1 MKSLK
6 TILGLTYPIL
16 ILLLLLN
23 NCKGCSSE
31 EPTISEEPDIMPPPA
46 HLVDS
51 LPAQVPELD
60 EVEIDTTSTEVV
72 RQAEAVGSTGALK
85 ITLLWNFHAD
95 IDLHVKQ
102 PTGKEIYYK
111 EKQDLSTGGYLDVDN
126 REGGDGAAENIFWN
140 DPPKGQYLVG
150 LEYFNKALSGRA
162 ESGNCTIVV
171 FQEGR
176 EPVAYN
182 VNMST
187 IKEFKTIL
195 SINID

>member
-23 NCKGCSSE
+23 NCKGCSGE
-31 EPTISEEPDIMPPPA
+31 ESAVMPPPT
-46 HLVDS
+46 HFVDS
-51 LPAQVPELD
+51 IAAPVPESED
-60 EVEIDTTSTEVV
+60 VELDTTSTEVV
-72 RQAEAVGSTGALK
+72 RQAEAIGSSGALK

-95 IDLHVKQ
+95 IDLHVKE
-102 PTGKEIYYK
+102 PNGKEIYYK
-111 EKQDLSTGGYLDVDN
+111 ENKDLSTGGYLDVDN

-150 LEYFNKALSGRA
+150 LEYYDKAQSDRA
-162 ESGNCTIVV
+162 ESGTCTIVV

-187 IKEFKTIL
+187 LKEFKTIL